1 MIEHETT
8 TTATTENATMPGTMP
23 QAPAA
28 PADPAA
34 ATVYRAYLAGMKAGV
49 SIVVAALQNA
59 LAEAGTM
66 QAAMIENA
74 FNLVAGEMN
83 KAAATMKSEL
93 ESHAGTDADAGP
105 ADEGGNLEHA
115 TAGEDAQGT
124 EPQATPGTAGKTEP
138 AIDAEPGTT
147 AAADAGNDAGN
158 KAGTAE
164 KE

>member
-1 MIEHETT
+1 MNENTVETAET
-8 TTATTENATMPGTMP
+8 KNAFLDAM
-23 QAPAA
+23 QAPPAA

-74 FNLVAGEMN
+74 FKLVAGEMN
-83 KAAATMKSEL
+83 KAAATMKNEL
-93 ESHAGTDADAGP
+93 ESHAGTDAEAGP
-105 ADEGGNLEHA
+105 A
-115 TAGEDAQGT
+115 TAGEDAQGN
-124 EPQATPGTAGKTEP
+124 EPQ
-138 AIDAEPGTT
+138 AEPGTP
-147 AAADAGNDAGN
+147 AALDDA
-158 KAGTAE
+158 KAGTQPE

>member
-1 MIEHETT
+1 MNENTVETAET
-8 TTATTENATMPGTMP
+8 KNAFLDAM
-23 QAPAA
+23 QAPPAA

-34 ATVYRAYLAGMKAGV
+34 ATVYRAYLEGMKAGV

-83 KAAATMKSEL
+83 KAAATMKNEL
-93 ESHAGTDADAGP
+93 ESHAGTDAEAGP
-105 ADEGGNLEHA
+105 A
-115 TAGEDAQGT
+115 TAGE
-124 EPQATPGTAGKTEP
+124 
-138 AIDAEPGTT
+138 
-147 AAADAGNDAGN
+147 DAGN
-158 KAGTAE
+158 KAGTQPE

>member
-1 MIEHETT
+1 MNENTVETAET
-8 TTATTENATMPGTMP
+8 KNAFLDAM
-23 QAPAA
+23 QAPPAA

-74 FNLVAGEMN
+74 FKLVAGEMN
-83 KAAATMKSEL
+83 KAAATMKNEL
-93 ESHAGTDADAGP
+93 ESHAGTDAEAGP
-105 ADEGGNLEHA
+105 AP
-115 TAGEDAQGT
+115 AGEDAQGN
-124 EPQATPGTAGKTEP
+124 EPQTMPGTAGVSEP
-138 AIDAEPGTT
+138 ATDAEPGTP
-147 AAADAGNDAGN
+147 AALDDAGN
-158 KAGTAE
+158 KAGTQPE

>member
-74 FNLVAGEMN
+74 FKLVAGEMN
-83 KAAATMKSEL
+83 NAAATMKNEL
-93 ESHAGTDADAGP
+93 ESHAGTDAEAGP
-105 ADEGGNLEHA
+105 A
-115 TAGEDAQGT
+115 TAGEEAQGN
-124 EPQATPGTAGKTEP
+124 EPQAMPGTAGVLEP
-138 AIDAEPGTT
+138 ATDAEPGTP

>member
-1 MIEHETT
+1 MNENTVETAET
-8 TTATTENATMPGTMP
+8 KNAFLDAM
-23 QAPAA
+23 QAPPAA

-74 FNLVAGEMN
+74 FKLVAGEMN
-83 KAAATMKSEL
+83 KAAATMKNEL
-93 ESHAGTDADAGP
+93 ESHAGTDAEAGP
-105 ADEGGNLEHA
+105 A
-115 TAGEDAQGT
+115 TAGEDAQGN
-124 EPQATPGTAGKTEP
+124 EPQAMPGTAGVSEP
-138 AIDAEPGTT
+138 ATDAEPGTP
-147 AAADAGNDAGN
+147 AAADDAGIDAGN

>member
-1 MIEHETT
+1 MNENTVET
-8 TTATTENATMPGTMP
+8 AETENAFLDAM
-23 QAPAA
+23 QAPPAA

-74 FNLVAGEMN
+74 FKLVAGEMN
-83 KAAATMKSEL
+83 KAAATMKNEL
-93 ESHAGTDADAGP
+93 ESHAGTDAGAGP
-105 ADEGGNLEHA
+105 
-115 TAGEDAQGT
+115 AGEDAQGN
-124 EPQATPGTAGKTEP
+124 EPQAMPGTAGVSEP
-138 AIDAEPGTT
+138 ATDAEPGTP
-147 AAADAGNDAGN
+147 AALDDAQ
-158 KAGTAE
+158 AGTKPE

>member
-8 TTATTENATMPGTMP
+8 TTATATETAEPWQGMP

-74 FNLVAGEMN
+74 FKLVAGEMN
-83 KAAATMKSEL
+83 KAAATMKNEL
-93 ESHAGTDADAGP
+93 ESHAGTDAE
-105 ADEGGNLEHA
+105 ADPA
-115 TAGEDAQGT
+115 TAGEDAQGN
-124 EPQATPGTAGKTEP
+124 EPQAMPGTAGVP
-138 AIDAEPGTT
+138 ATDAEPGTP
-147 AAADAGNDAGN
+147 AAADDAGN

>member
-1 MIEHETT
+1 MIEHENT
-8 TTATTENATMPGTMP
+8 TTATATENAETWQGIMP

-74 FNLVAGEMN
+74 FKLVAGEMN
-83 KAAATMKSEL
+83 KAAATMKNEL
-93 ESHAGTDADAGP
+93 ESHAGTDVEAGP
-105 ADEGGNLEHA
+105 A
-115 TAGEDAQGT
+115 TAGEDAQGN
-124 EPQATPGTAGKTEP
+124 EPQAMPGTAGVSEP
-138 AIDAEPGTT
+138 ATDAEPGTP
-147 AAADAGNDAGN
+147 AALDDAGIDAGN

>member
-1 MIEHETT
+1 MNENTVETAET
-8 TTATTENATMPGTMP
+8 KNAFLDAM
-23 QAPAA
+23 QAPPAA

-74 FNLVAGEMN
+74 FKLVAGEMN
-83 KAAATMKSEL
+83 KAAATMKNEL
-93 ESHAGTDADAGP
+93 ESHAGTDAEAGP
-105 ADEGGNLEHA
+105 A
-115 TAGEDAQGT
+115 TAGEDAG
-124 EPQATPGTAGKTEP
+124 
-138 AIDAEPGTT
+138 I
-147 AAADAGNDAGN
+147 DAGN